1 MTASNGKYVVN
12 VSTSYAQIIFCRM
25 NGSISSNSWNN
36 CWNQTADLKISDGN
50 LYTLTG
56 WGSGNKMNGY
66 WKTTTATT
74 APTTTTTQ
82 ATTTKATTTEA
93 TTNSSNGTFLA
104 GTFNNWSTSANP
116 ITITYRGGSAQVAL
130 NSGYYEFKFV
140 TVSGD
145 NKSWAGSNDS
155 ITGTGSVKASHSAGN
170 VKLTI
175 TEDGTYSFYYRMDT
189 GVISVSKVQSA
200 TTATTAPTTTTA
212 QPTTQATTT
221 VQPTTTDSTNGFFV
235 AGSFNGWNTS
245 ANKITSQYR
254 GGGTE
259 IYLNAGNYEFKFVN
273 VNGNSKTWYGG
284 NGTITDDGYVQY
296 STSAGNIKL
305 NITEAGTYN
314 FYIRIDL
321 ARISVSKVQSATTA
335 TTATTTVQPTTTAS
349 VNGTFLAGTFN
360 NWSTSANPIT
370 TTYRG
375 GDVWLYLTPGYY
387 EFKFVTVY
395 NDGNSK
401 SWVGSDSTIT
411 NSGTVSYSGSAGNI
425 KLYVTEA
432 GTYDFYMRMDM
443 NRITVSKSS

>member
-1 MTASNGKYVVN
+1 MKKNTQKLSTKLSAVFVAVMLMFSAFSVYAATSSTSTKTITLDASAIATGGERFAAYLFDGNDSAKFVNMTASNGKYVVN

-116 ITITYRGGSAQVAL
+116 IT
-130 NSGYYEFKFV
+130 
-140 TVSGD
+140 
-145 NKSWAGSNDS
+145 
-155 ITGTGSVKASHSAGN
+155 
-170 VKLTI
+170 
-175 TEDGTYSFYYRMDT
+175 
-189 GVISVSKVQSA
+189 
-200 TTATTAPTTTTA
+200 
-212 QPTTQATTT
+212 
-221 VQPTTTDSTNGFFV
+221 
-235 AGSFNGWNTS
+235 
-245 ANKITSQYR
+245 
-254 GGGTE
+254 
-259 IYLNAGNYEFKFVN
+259 
-273 VNGNSKTWYGG
+273 
-284 NGTITDDGYVQY
+284 
-296 STSAGNIKL
+296 
-305 NITEAGTYN
+305 
-314 FYIRIDL
+314 
-321 ARISVSKVQSATTA
+321 
-335 TTATTTVQPTTTAS
+335 
-349 VNGTFLAGTFN
+349 
-360 NWSTSANPIT
+360 